1 MLRNLDLNRLHNES
15 MLKESKLVTERD
27 WMIATLLTLISTHP
41 SLESKVKS
49 IEDTQMEGVEKVD
62 ESVKR

>member
-1 MLRNLDLNRLHNES
+1 